1 MTRQPDVAA
10 QPSDSLAGVPSSK
23 RPNPT
28 FGVSLP
34 AEFVDAL
41 ADAVAERLQ
50 SAPAPAAEAQV
61 DRSRLALSFTEAA
74 DSLGMS
80 VDHFRRHVLPDLRV
94 VRTGRLRLV
103 PHAELDGWIDR
114 HAARALEAVA

>member
-1 MTRQPDVAA
+1 MRTEQAES
-10 QPSDSLAGVPSSK
+10 SDSLAAAPNAK

-41 ADAVAERLQ
+41 ANAVAERLQ
-50 SAPAPAAEAQV
+50 SEPAPSAQAQV
-61 DRSRLALSFTEAA
+61 DRSRLALSFAEAA

-94 VRTGRLRLV
+94 VRSGRLRLV
-103 PHAELDGWIDR
+103 PIAELDDWIDR